1 MCIDILPERSK
12 CGLRDWGQCIIISM
26 LSYKAACIYSTG
38 LSRCDGTMW
47 LMWMTVRS
55 SCRKLT
61 LPRQAPDQLCYCQTL
76 TPSHP
81 PPASHTPN
89 MGTLPVVNTHAYTH
103 VQCQAGD
110 HSDIPNIPWCSSS
123 PQLFWPVFVQLSV
136 RTLLKQALHSLL
148 PCRIAGQIIYGSLM
162 AHYLAVC
169 KSTFKSGKHGMTGY
183 ICSAENGFCSV
194 QLFAT
199 DNRRQS
205 RNSLFIRVAC

>member
-1 MCIDILPERSK
+1 MLLLAHISRPWLLLGPHLSVTNLTWARS
-12 CGLRDWGQCIIISM
+12 
-26 LSYKAACIYSTG
+26 LS
-38 LSRCDGTMW
+38 W
-47 LMWMTVRS
+47 
-55 SCRKLT
+55 
-61 LPRQAPDQLCYCQTL
+61 P
-76 TPSHP
+76 
-81 PPASHTPN
+81 HTY
-89 MGTLPVVNTHAYTH
+89 THTHAH
-103 VQCQAGD
+103 AQCQAWD

-194 QLFAT
+194 WLFAT
-199 DNRRQS
+199 DNGRQS
-205 RNSLFIRVAC
+205 KKNNLFITVACQIKAKGLTALTLRWLHSNGRVPYVYVQ